1 MQTSENTLR
10 TRILSRAKRL
20 GAGGISMGGSLTRI
34 LRKCGK
40 AGCRCATDMASR
52 HEAHLVTWKENG
64 KTRSAYVPVDMAEE
78 VACWIQER
86 RKLKALLAEMDSLA
100 VELLKGHAAASR
112 ARKDATRRPT

>member
-40 AGCRCATDMASR
+40 AGCHCAAEMTAR

-64 KTRSAYVPVDMAEE
+64 KTRSAYVPVDMAKE

-86 RKLKALLAEMDSLA
+86 RTLKKLLAEMDSLA
-100 VELLKGHAAASR
+100 VELLKNHVAASR
-112 ARKDATRRPT
+112 AKKSAKRRLT